1 MNTTEK
7 RQSNDPRAN
16 NGVKFSKD
24 RQPPNENKR
33 VPKKKTRLKK
43 ALGIENIDDLIPQVL
58 KNWEY
63 LSKLKS
69 KSDKKFVNKEIS
81 PYLFTKK
88 QQTDLNVKGEIKLII
103 NGIEKL

>member
-1 MNTTEK
+1 MPAK
-7 RQSNDPRAN
+7 NDN
-16 NGVKFSKD
+16 ITKD
-24 RQPPNENKR
+24 PAAAGRKGKKKGIK
-33 VPKKKTRLKK
+33 KKKTILKEN
-43 ALGIENIDDLIPQVL
+43 LGIKTIEDLIPQVL

-69 KSDKKFVNKEIS
+69 KADKKFVNKEIS

-88 QQTDLNVKGEIKLII
+88 QQTDLTVKGEIKLIV